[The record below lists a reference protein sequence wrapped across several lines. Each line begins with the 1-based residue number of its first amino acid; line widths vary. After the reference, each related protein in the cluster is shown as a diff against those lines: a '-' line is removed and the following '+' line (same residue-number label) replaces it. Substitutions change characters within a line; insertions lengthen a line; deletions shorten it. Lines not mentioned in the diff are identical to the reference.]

1 MVLIVAG
8 ELKTPPFPPVHTTEL
23 AEPPNEP
30 VKFTNLVVEQI
41 VRSAPALA
49 VGVAST
55 ETVLVIDVQPVVAS
69 VKVKVTFP
77 VNSPVAKPV
86 AGITDAIL
94 GVLDTQDPLVE
105 ADNCKVL
112 PTHNVLPAV
121 KVGIV

>member
-1 MVLIVAG
+1 VVLIVAD

-30 VKFTNLVVEQI
+30 VKFTKLVVEQI
-41 VRSAPALA
+41 VRSAPAFA
-49 VGVAST
+49 VGVALT

-69 VKVKVTFP
+69 VKVKVTLP
-77 VNSPVAKPV
+77 IDNPVAKPV

-94 GVLDTQDPLVE
+94 GVLDTQVPPVE

-112 PTHNVLPAV
+112 PTHKVLPAD